1 MALWTVSRVAPS
13 HASACSKLDH
23 QQILLDAEPELAIG
37 TRLFWATL
45 LAITLVFLIPIMAG
59 WLLRSA
65 PESTPTMTTR
75 PAVIVEKEP
84 IVLDP
89 LPASIPSPNLP
100 KAQPPPLELLQN
112 SPGYLASTG
121 EE

>member
-1 MALWTVSRVAPS
+1 MTLWTVSRVAPS

-37 TRLFWATL
+37 TRLFWATI
-45 LAITLVFLIPIMAG
+45 LAMTLVFVIPIMAG

-65 PESTPTMTTR
+65 PEPVLAKTTR
-75 PAVIVEKEP
+75 PAVIAEKGP
-84 IVLDP
+84 VVLDP
-89 LPASIPSPNLP
+89 LPAVIPSPNLP